1 MVNYID
7 RNAVVA
13 EIERLIYEI
22 YNGRPFDSL
31 SSEQQTALWYLKSIL
46 SFIDN
51 LDVKQLNLEKELEH
65 YIDEHKSELR
75 GYFDIRRIAR
85 YFFNFGL
92 NFALSK
98 QLIGNE

>member
-31 SSEQQTALWYLKSIL
+31 SSEQQTAL
-46 SFIDN
+46 
-51 LDVKQLNLEKELEH
+51 
-65 YIDEHKSELR
+65 
-75 GYFDIRRIAR
+75 
-85 YFFNFGL
+85 
-92 NFALSK
+92 
-98 QLIGNE
+98 